1 MPLYRQYRKQ
11 IDCPVADLSN
21 IGTMDRMAGSCTAAA
36 FLKVKLIALW
46 VLSVSVKQF
55 LFFKDF
61 VDIEKW
67 SHIDIAGV
75 MDTIGEV
82 PYLPKGMAGT
92 AFNRDEYYIMP
103 HTRLLLI
110 ICRKANENFD

>member
-1 MPLYRQYRKQ
+1 MFAHQLNYVTVQ
-11 IDCPVADLSN
+11 
-21 IGTMDRMAGSCTAAA
+21 T
-36 FLKVKLIALW
+36 
-46 VLSVSVKQF
+46 SVSVKRF

-75 MDTIGEV
+75 MDTKGEV

-92 AFNRDEYYIMP
+92 API
-103 HTRLLLI
+103 
-110 ICRKANENFD
+110 